1 MDLLYALV
9 FISGFCF
16 IVAGISYFISTKMK
30 SEFRRFG
37 FEKAGAFTAVLEL
50 LGASG
55 LLMGLKVHPILAF
68 SAGGLTILMLLAVAI
83 RIKVG
88 DAVRLTLPAL
98 FLMILNANIF
108 YLSLHLF

>member
-1 MDLLYALV
+1 
-9 FISGFCF
+9 
-16 IVAGISYFISTKMK
+16 MK
-30 SEFRRFG
+30 SEFQRFG

-55 LLMGLKVHPILAF
+55 LLIGLKFHPILAF
-68 SAGGLTILMLLAVAI
+68 SAGGLTLLMLLAVVI

-88 DAVRLTLPAL
+88 DTVRVTLPAL

-108 YLSLHLF
+108 FMCLHSY